1 MRILIFLLLLQSTEP
16 LTDRVL
22 VQAHQHPQAE
32 VTPMTLAEIES
43 AALEKNREIRIMRE
57 RLELAKAGVRPAL
70 ALDDPSF
77 NYKAWGTPLF
87 APWNVN
93 QTQHMFMYN
102 QTFTAAGKRELR
114 YQAANQSVEIAE
126 AEFEAKRLEI
136 AARVR
141 AMFYEL
147 LRNQDELRLHD
158 EQIALARQAVAAARI
173 KYTVGRVPQQDVLK
187 AQIAVTRLADHLAM
201 FLQDGD
207 LARARLNTLMGRDPS
222 AALEVAGEYGV
233 PSSLPDFVSLQQIA
247 LENRPELEAIQ
258 AAIRQL
264 ETTARLTEKNYKP
277 DISIG
282 AGYMLMPSGSMNRNG
297 YMAELSFNLPWLN
310 RSKHDSEI
318 REAQLQV
325 NVQRAELESRKAIVF
340 QEIQEALIRAKT
352 AARLVEIYR
361 DTLRPQAQATLKA
374 ASAAYQTDQT
384 DFLNLIDSQN
394 TALDVEY
401 SYYRALAEFDSR
413 VAELEGAIGVVIPRN
428 PVARAEVSHET
439 K

>member
-1 MRILIFLLLLQSTEP
+1 MRTLVLFLLLQSTES
-16 LTDRVL
+16 LNDRVL
-22 VQAHQHPQAE
+22 VQEHQHQRSDVP
-32 VTPMTLAEIES
+32 PMTLPAIE
-43 AALEKNREIRIMRE
+43 ATALENNREIRVMKE
-57 RLELAKAGVRPAL
+57 RVALAKAGVTPAA

-77 NYKAWGTPLF
+77 MYRAWGTPLF

-93 QTQHMFMYN
+93 QTQHMFMFN
-102 QTFTAAGKRELR
+102 QTLPAAGKRELR
-114 YQAANQSVEIAE
+114 YEVANQAVDIAE
-126 AEFEAKRLEI
+126 AELEARKLDV
-136 AARVR
+136 AVRVR
-141 AMFYEL
+141 ATFYEL

-158 EQIALARQAVAAARI
+158 EQIALARQAVASARI

-207 LARARLNTLMGRDPS
+207 LARARLNTLMGRDPAS
-222 AALEVAGEYGV
+222 PLEVAGEYG
-233 PSSLPDFVSLQQIA
+233 LPAALPLPGQLQEMA
-247 LENRPELEAIQ
+247 LDHRPELKAIQ

-264 ETTARLTEKNYKP
+264 ETTVRLTEKNYKP

-310 RSKHDSEI
+310 RSKHDPEI
-318 REAQLQV
+318 REAQSRV
-325 NVQRAELESRKAIVF
+325 NVQRAELETRKAMVF
-340 QEIQEALIRAKT
+340 QEIQEALIRANT
-352 AARLVEIYR
+352 AARLMEIYR
-361 DTLRPQAQATLKA
+361 DTLRPQAQATLRA

-413 VAELEGAIGVVIPRN
+413 VAELEGAIGAAIPRDSL
-428 PVARAEVSHET
+428 ARVEESHE
-439 K
+439 KQ

>member
-1 MRILIFLLLLQSTEP
+1 MRILIFLLLLQSNES

-22 VQAHQHPQAE
+22 VQEHEHQAAAVP
-32 VTPMTLAEIES
+32 PMSLQEIERV
-43 AALEKNREIRIMRE
+43 ALENNRDIQIMRE
-57 RLELAKAGVRPAL
+57 RVELAKAGVTPAL

-77 NYKAWGTPLF
+77 SYRAWGTPLS
-87 APWNVN
+87 APWNMN
-93 QTQHMFMYN
+93 QTQHMFMFN
-102 QTFTAAGKRELR
+102 QTFPAAGKRELR
-114 YQAANQSVEIAE
+114 YQAANQAVDVAE
-126 AEFEAKRLEI
+126 AELEATKLGI

-141 AMFYEL
+141 ATFYDL

-158 EQIALARQAVAAARI
+158 EQTALARQAVAAARI

-207 LARARLNTLMGRDPS
+207 LARARLNTLMGKDPAAPLEVS
-222 AALEVAGEYGV
+222 GEYSVPAALPEN
-233 PSSLPDFVSLQQIA
+233 SSLQQTA
-247 LENRPELEAIQ
+247 LENRPELRAIQ
-258 AAIRQL
+258 AGIRQL
-264 ETTARLTEKNYKP
+264 ETTVRLTEKNYKP

-282 AGYMLMPSGSMNRNG
+282 AGYMLMPSGSMNRSG

-310 RSKHDSEI
+310 RAKHDPEI
-318 REAQLQV
+318 REAQSQV
-325 NVQRAELESRKAIVF
+325 NVQRAELESRKAAVF
-340 QEIQEALIRAKT
+340 QEIQEALIRART
-352 AARLVEIYR
+352 AVRLVALYR

-401 SYYRALAEFDSR
+401 SYYRALADFDSR
-413 VAELEGAIGVVIPRN
+413 VAELEGAIGASIPRDS
-428 PVARAEVSHET
+428 VARVEVQHET

>member
-1 MRILIFLLLLQSTEP
+1 MRILIFLLLLQSNES

-22 VQAHQHPQAE
+22 VQEHEHQAAAVP
-32 VTPMTLAEIES
+32 PMTLAEIERV
-43 AALEKNREIRIMRE
+43 ALENNREIQIMRE
-57 RLELAKAGVRPAL
+57 RVELAKAGVTPAL

-77 NYKAWGTPLF
+77 SYRAWGTPLL
-87 APWNVN
+87 APWNMN
-93 QTQHMFMYN
+93 QTQHMFMFN
-102 QTFTAAGKRELR
+102 QTFPAAGKRELR
-114 YQAANQSVEIAE
+114 YQAANQGVDVAE
-126 AEFEAKRLEI
+126 AELEARKLET

-141 AMFYEL
+141 ATFYEL
-147 LRNQDELRLHD
+147 LRNRDELRLHD
-158 EQIALARQAVAAARI
+158 EQIALGRQAVAVARI

-222 AALEVAGEYGV
+222 APLEVSGEYGV
-233 PSSLPDFVSLQQIA
+233 PAALPEISNLQETA
-247 LENRPELEAIQ
+247 LENRPDLKAIQ
-258 AAIRQL
+258 AGIRQL
-264 ETTARLTEKNYKP
+264 ETTVRLTEKNYKP

-282 AGYMLMPSGSMNRNG
+282 AGYMLMPSGSTNRSG

-310 RSKHDSEI
+310 KSKHDPEI
-318 REAQLQV
+318 REAQLKV
-325 NVQRAELESRKAIVF
+325 NVQRAELESRKAMVF
-340 QEIQEALIRAKT
+340 QEIQEALIRART
-352 AARLVEIYR
+352 SARLVEIYR

-401 SYYRALAEFDSR
+401 SYYRALADFDSR
-413 VAELEGAIGVVIPRN
+413 VAELEGAIGAAIPRN
-428 PVARAEVSHET
+428 AVARAEVSHET